1 MTLRR
6 WVAAAVLGQMLAVHA
21 DASER
26 VVLRMGDVG
35 ADEDL
40 LRQFADE
47 LTQACKAAPE
57 PVGEDS
63 CTVEARHLYVGRHDH
78 IFEFDNDMFV
88 AVDRPHLCAV
98 GGCRLWMLGQI
109 GDGEWRTLGVGAV
122 SDFSVSVSDDPHFP
136 MVLFGTY
143 AGAKWEWE
151 RDAFQAFCISEQC
164 MADFELESFGANA
177 IVFPDPL
184 SGAGD

>member
-1 MTLRR
+1 MALNSR
-6 WVAAAVLGQMLAVHA
+6 VAVAVLALVLAVRA

-26 VVLRMGDVG
+26 IVLQIGDVG
-35 ADEDL
+35 ADEEL
-40 LRQFADE
+40 LSDFADR
-47 LTQACKAAPE
+47 LTEACRAARE
-57 PVGEDS
+57 PVDKDS
-63 CTVEARHLYVGRHDH
+63 CTVEAWHLYVGRGDY

-88 AVDRPHLCAV
+88 AVDRPHLCTI
-98 GGCRLWMLGQI
+98 GGCRTWMLGQDD
-109 GDGEWRTLGVGAV
+109 DGKWRTLGVGAV